1 MSETKWIAK
10 VAVEKVAYTFDKDYS
25 YSVPDSLLSSAK
37 PGCRVLVF
45 FGSGTKK
52 RCGMIMDIEE
62 VPKEELSGQKLKSI
76 SSVLDKSPLLSE
88 ELLNLARWIKERTF
102 CTLFDAVKA
111 MLPAGINLK
120 FFTFYSVE
128 SDIEPKLIESLSE
141 DERKIYEY
149 LLKRRE
155 FVRADLL
162 YKAVKLPSDCT
173 IAEELVRKKILI
185 HNDNAIQRVGDA
197 TIRMVRLRLNED
209 ECVENNIKLAPKQKT
224 VVKFLEENGT
234 ASVKEIVYYTG
245 VTVAVITTLNK
256 KGVLELFENEYYRMP
271 VSHSELKPQSE
282 KITLTEKQEKAFRNM
297 WEQYLTG
304 KAGVSLLYGVTGSGK
319 TQVFLKLIDEVIRK
333 DNCGV
338 IVMVPEIALTPQ
350 TVRIFQSRYG
360 KNVAVFHSAL
370 SMGERLDEWKR
381 VKNGEALIAVGT
393 RSAVFAPFDN
403 LGLIIM
409 DEEQEHTYKSDSAPR
424 FHARDV
430 AKYRC
435 AQQNALLVL
444 ASATPSLES
453 YSMALAG
460 RYKLSRLDERY
471 GKAVLPEV
479 ITVDM
484 CQEQAMGNPN
494 PISSALYREIEH
506 NLEVHQQSILLMNRR
521 GYNTFVSCQSCGH
534 VVTCPHC
541 SISMTY
547 HFANNRLMCHYCGYS
562 VPLIETCSECGKQA
576 VRYAGYGTQKIEESL
591 CELFPNARILRMDT
605 DTTMSRFSH
614 EEKLNSFSRNEFDIM
629 IGTQMVAKGL
639 DFENVTLVG
648 VLSADQQLYN
658 DDYRSLER
666 TFSLI
671 TQVVGRAGRGNLR
684 GRAIIQTMTPENP
697 VLLMASEQDY
707 DAFYNSEI
715 TLRKALIYPPY
726 CDLFCIGFVGPKEL
740 NVKEA
745 SEVFA
750 NLIKNASKQHPKEK
764 IILLGPMASKISKV
778 SNKYR
783 YRLIIKCHNTTSFR
797 SMVSEVM
804 NEFSSISEFRNV
816 TVFVDINP
824 ESIF

>member
-10 VAVEKVAYTFDKDYS
+10 VAVEKAAYTFDKDYS
-25 YSVPDSLLSSAK
+25 YSVPDNLLSSAK
-37 PGCRVLVF
+37 PGCRVLVS
-45 FGSGTKK
+45 FGTGTKK
-52 RCGMIMDIEE
+52 RCGMIMNVEE
-62 VPKEELSGQKLKSI
+62 VPKEELSGKKLKSI
-76 SSVLDKSPLLSE
+76 STVLDKSPLLSE

-102 CTLFDAVKA
+102 CTLFEAVKA

-120 FFTFYSVE
+120 FFTFYTVE
-128 SDIEPKLIESLSE
+128 SDIKPELIDSLSE
-141 DERKIYEY
+141 DERRIYEY

-155 FVRADLL
+155 YVRADLL
-162 YKAVKLPSDCT
+162 YRALKLPPDCT
-173 IAEELVRKKILI
+173 LAEELVRKRILV

-197 TIRMVRLRLNED
+197 TIRMARLCITVD
-209 ECVENNIKLAPKQKT
+209 ECGENGFKLSPKQKT

-256 KGVLELFENEYYRMP
+256 KGILELFENEYYRMP
-271 VSHSELKPQSE
+271 VSNAEFKPINKEIS
-282 KITLTEKQEKAFRNM
+282 LTEKQEKAFRNM

-304 KAGVSLLYGVTGSGK
+304 KASVSLLYGVTGSGK

-350 TVRIFQSRYG
+350 TMKIFQSRYG
-360 KNVAVFHSAL
+360 KKVAVFHSAL

-381 VKNGEALIAVGT
+381 VKKGEATIAVGT

-453 YSMALAG
+453 YSMALAD

-484 CQEQAMGNPN
+484 CQEQAMGNPS
-494 PISSALYREIEH
+494 PISSTLYREIEH

-547 HFANNRLMCHYCGYS
+547 HSANNRLMCHYCGYS
-562 VPLIETCSECGKQA
+562 VPLVETCSECGKQA
-576 VRYAGYGTQKIEESL
+576 VRYAGFGTQKIEESL

-614 EEKLNSFSRNEFDIM
+614 EEKLNSFARSDYDIM

-648 VLSADQQLYN
+648 VLSADQQLYS

-671 TQVVGRAGRGNLR
+671 TQVIGRAGRGTLR
-684 GRAIIQTMTPENP
+684 GRAVIQTMTPENP
-697 VLLMASEQDY
+697 VLCMAAEQDY
-707 DAFYNSEI
+707 DAFYKSEI
-715 TLRKALIYPPY
+715 QLRKALIYPPY
-726 CDLFCIGFVGPKEL
+726 CDLLCVGFAGTKEL

-750 NLIKNASKQHPKEK
+750 KLIRNASKQHPKEK
-764 IILLGPMASKISKV
+764 IILLGPMPSKVSKV

-783 YRLIIKCHNTTSFR
+783 YRLILKCHNSTSFR
-797 SMVSEVM
+797 SMLSEVIH
-804 NEFSSISEFRNV
+804 EFSSIGDFRNV